1 MKQTR
6 WLILITLVIIVGLI
20 WLFIW
25 QTTNRELRVSFLNVG
40 QGDSIFIE
48 APNGNQMLID
58 GGSGKVVLSELGQV
72 MSWSDRFIDVV
83 VATHP
88 DADHIGGLY
97 FVLDRFQIG
106 ALLEP
111 GVLAG
116 TQTYQRLESRLASHQ
131 VPKILARR
139 GMKVILDKDVTFTV
153 LYPDQDTTKMETNDA
168 SIVGR
173 LEYKGNSFYLNGDS
187 PLKVENYL
195 AKRDGDQIRSTVLK
209 VGHHGSR
216 TSTGQSFLEVVNPVY
231 AVISAGKNNRYGH
244 PHPEV
249 VEKLEN
255 KNIKILST
263 AEDGRITFKIFSQS

>member
-1 MKQTR
+1 MKKTR
-6 WLILITLVIIVGLI
+6 WLILTTLIIITSLV

-25 QTTNRELRVSFLNVG
+25 QTTNRGLRVSFLNIG
-40 QGDSIFIE
+40 QGDAIFIE

-58 GGSGKVVLSELGQV
+58 GGAGKVVLSELGQV
-72 MSWSDRFIDVV
+72 IPWSDRFIDLV

-106 ALLEP
+106 ALLES
-111 GVLAG
+111 GVSAD
-116 TQTYQRLESRLASHQ
+116 TQIYKRLESELITNQ
-131 VPKILARR
+131 VPQILARR

-173 LEYKGNSFYLNGDS
+173 LEYKGTSFYLNGDS

-195 AKRDGDQIRSTVLK
+195 TQKDGSQIQSTVLK

-216 TSTGQSFLEVVNPVY
+216 TSTGQSFLEVVDPVY

-263 AEDGRITFKIFSQS
+263 AEDGRITFKIFPQS

>member
-1 MKQTR
+1 MKKTR
-6 WLILITLVIIVGLI
+6 WLILTTLIIITSLV

-25 QTTNRELRVSFLNVG
+25 HTTKRELRVSFLNIG
-40 QGDSIFIE
+40 QGDAIFIE

-58 GGSGKVVLSELGQV
+58 GGAGKVVLSELGQV
-72 MSWSDRFIDVV
+72 MPWSDRFIDVV

-111 GVLAG
+111 GVSAD
-116 TQTYQRLESRLASHQ
+116 TQTYKRLESSLTTHQ
-131 VPKILARR
+131 VPQILARR
-139 GMKVILDKDVTFTV
+139 GMKVILDKDVTFTI

-195 AKRDGDQIRSTVLK
+195 AQKDGGQIQSTVLK

-216 TSTGQSFLEVVNPVY
+216 TSTGQSFLEVVDPIY

-263 AEDGRITFKIFSQS
+263 AEEGRITFKIFKQS